1 MPKARQVIR
10 FSNDDAPIL
19 REAARALRQRG
30 PRHDE
35 SLVGFVNILNRT
47 EDQEEGKI
55 RLKAEIDG
63 QMHAVNATLDQSE
76 YARAIQAHAEQATV
90 IAEGDLERV
99 GQRWNLRNAR
109 IKRIIANDE
118 PPP

>member
-1 MPKARQVIR
+1 M
-10 FSNDDAPIL
+10 
-19 REAARALRQRG
+19 
-30 PRHDE
+30 
-35 SLVGFVNILNRT
+35 NILNRT

-63 QMHAVNATLDQSE
+63 QMHSVNAVLDQSE

-99 GQRWNLRNAR
+99 GQRWNLLNAR
-109 IKRIIANDE
+109 IKKIISNEE
-118 PPP
+118 PPS